1 MQKTRAWPG
10 IQYGHWFKLAWYGAV
25 NMVCYVGMARSI
37 GWHGGA
43 ATLWQYSGF
52 ECVKRRQVRAS
63 NQPNRHHGGSTIHY
77 KAQSWGKVRMDT
89 AHKSPCSAQIA
100 RLTHLSYSCC
110 IILLST
116 VFAWAKSIYCKAA
129 SCDKCGHAN
138 KFEPSWNNLHICAR
152 KIWIY

>member
-77 KAQSWGKVRMDT
+77 KAQSWGKARMDT
-89 AHKSPCSAQIA
+89 AHKRPCSAQIA
-100 RLTHLSYSCC
+100 CLTHLSYSCC

-116 VFAWAKSIYCKAA
+116 DIIAKSGESEFIDVISFTQKLYFY
-129 SCDKCGHAN
+129 N
-138 KFEPSWNNLHICAR
+138 ILVV
-152 KIWIY
+152 